1 MSDKK
6 IPMEIADLAKAI
18 DQNFGNMTRGEFIAA
33 LIDYLITERPK
44 SKNNAQEEYATRQ
57 EIVSFEQDMKLL
69 MKSFLD
75 FFVAFDPDL
84 NKNDQFELDKFTSKL
99 QGLQKDLGSGN
110 GKTSKNTG
118 TATIKWKP

>member
-1 MSDKK
+1 LSDKK
-6 IPMEIADLAKAI
+6 IPTETADLAKAI

-33 LIDYLITERPK
+33 LINYLITEKPK
-44 SKNNAQEEYATRQ
+44 FKNNAQEEYATRE

-84 NKNDQFELDKFTSKL
+84 NKNDQLELEKFASKL
-99 QGLQKDLGSGN
+99 HGLQKDLGSGN
-110 GKTSKNTG
+110 GNASKNTG